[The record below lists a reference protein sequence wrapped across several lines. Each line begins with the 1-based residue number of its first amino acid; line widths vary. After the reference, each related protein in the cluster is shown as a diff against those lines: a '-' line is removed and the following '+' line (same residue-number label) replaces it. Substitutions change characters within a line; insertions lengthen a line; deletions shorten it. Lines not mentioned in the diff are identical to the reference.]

1 MAAYKYSTIIMNKS
15 IKGLK
20 LLKMR
25 KKSHFFKKTLFKN
38 RNPWYTQNEKGVF
51 LMRNVIDISNY
62 IIKYCMEK
70 DYKITNLRLQ
80 KILYYVQGYFFKAYD
95 QPAFLEEIVAW
106 PYGPVVPEAYYNFCS
121 FCRDDLC
128 LYENIEYDFSS
139 ISKEEKKYIN
149 TIVDICSNI
158 SVTELV
164 NKTHSEEPWK
174 TTRERA
180 RIDFEK
186 IAGFFQFNDPLGIG
200 V

>member
-1 MAAYKYSTIIMNKS
+1 MR
-15 IKGLK
+15 
-20 LLKMR
+20 KMR
-25 KKSHFFKKTLFKN
+25 KKFQFLRKMLHKKRMLCYTHNKERVFF
-38 RNPWYTQNEKGVF
+38 
-51 LMRNVIDISNY
+51 MSNVINISNY

-70 DYKITNLRLQ
+70 EYKITNLRLQ

-121 FCRDDLC
+121 FGRDDLC

-149 TIVDICSNI
+149 TIVDICSSI

-174 TTRERA
+174 TTQERTI
-180 RIDFEK
+180 IDFEK